1 MTGNTSKTTKPG
13 KPRAGR
19 FAFVGVL
26 LVGIGI
32 GLSIG
37 VGMDW
42 ARAHFILPHSHS
54 HDHLLENTQTPAQ
67 EAAIAELATL
77 GGGTSF
83 GAEDAD
89 VTIYEFSDYNCGF
102 CKRAFGEVLRAIEAD
117 GKARVVVVE
126 YPILAQSSAD
136 AARLALHAAAISP
149 ATFAEVHTALMR
161 HRGPVT
167 DGLLRDLADKHG
179 IGDFLAPSDSHSD
192 HDPITQ
198 QLMANHRIGRVL
210 SIRGTPSFVIGGEVI
225 VGALDR
231 DDFMH
236 LIKNTRTKQR

>member
-1 MTGNTSKTTKPG
+1 MTINSTKSRG
-13 KPRAGR
+13 KPRGKPATR
-19 FAFVGVL
+19 FAFVWVL
-26 LVGIGI
+26 LIGIGI
-32 GLSIG
+32 GLGAGLSI
-37 VGMDW
+37 DW
-42 ARAHFILPHSHS
+42 ARAHFILPEKHT
-54 HDHLLENTQTPAQ
+54 HDQELQLTQTTPEGQ
-67 EAAIAELATL
+67 AAIAELATL
-77 GGGTSF
+77 AGASTSF

-102 CKRAFGEVLRAIEAD
+102 CKRAFNEVLRAIEAD

-167 DGLLRDLADKHG
+167 EGLLRDLAAKHG
-179 IGDFLAPSDSHSD
+179 IGDFLTRHD

-198 QLMANHRIGRVL
+198 QLMANHRIGRTL

-231 DDFMH
+231 NDFMH
-236 LIKNTRTKQR
+236 LIKDARTKQR